1 MLFDSN
7 PSLSVFF
14 IILGTLLS
22 VPIFSYLILRTIDW
36 LFPSQVINLEQPT
49 NVPLENIG
57 EISS

>member
-7 PSLSVFF
+7 PTLSVFL
-14 IILGTLLS
+14 IILGALLC
-22 VPIFSYLILRTIDW
+22 VPILSYLILRTIDW